1 MSEQQPVVIRDG
13 DLEITVDS
21 AVGARLS
28 SLRLGGLELL
38 RTVEQ
43 LTKPAPVFYG
53 SYPMAPFAGRI
64 GHGKLEFQG
73 STYQLPTNLGD
84 HAGHGVVMDQPW
96 EYLGPDT
103 GIHTWTIN
111 TDDRWPF
118 PCAVTQTAAINDGA
132 LRLTLRI
139 DASQDSPAWAGWHPW
154 WRRRLDRGD
163 EVQIDLPARTMLERR
178 DELPTGNRHGMTE
191 GPWDDAF
198 TDLDGPI
205 LLTWPSAARVELTS
219 DHRWWVVYTEQPD
232 AIAVE
237 PQSAPPNAQ
246 ALGLAATVGPDHP
259 LSISTLWRFERL

>member
-1 MSEQQPVVIRDG
+1 MKETQPVVIRDG
-13 DLEITVDS
+13 DIEVTIDT
-21 AVGARLS
+21 AAGARLS

-38 RTVEQ
+38 RTADQ
-43 LTKPAPVFYG
+43 LSDPQPVWHG

-64 GHGKLEFQG
+64 GYGRLKFQG
-73 STYQLPTNLGD
+73 TTHQLPKNLGD
-84 HAGHGVVMDQPW
+84 HAGHGVVFDKPW
-96 EYLGPDT
+96 DYLGVET
-103 GIHTWTIN
+103 GVHTWRIQ

-118 PCAVTQTAAINDGA
+118 PCDVTQSASLTDGA

-139 DASQDSPAWAGWHPW
+139 DSSVESPAWAGWHPW
-154 WRRRLDRGD
+154 WRRRLGRGD
-163 EVQIDLPARTMLERR
+163 ELRLDLPARTMLERK
-178 DELPTGNRHGMTE
+178 DDLPTGERHGMTS

-246 ALGLAATVGPDHP
+246 ALGLAATVGPGHP
-259 LSISTLWRFERL
+259 LSISTMWRFELL